1 MATAKIIP
9 PPNDQKDD
17 PTWKW
22 EGIQIKGTSQCQ
34 GNSNEDCIKAI
45 AEEFGK
51 KELQQINTFTYY
63 SMFFG
68 ILKSQKHIAPQRN
81 NLMDYRNH
89 AWFMNTLFKAAKIP
103 IIAIPE
109 EIQNDPRIL
118 HRAIEVTQRPISVG
132 TLLSSSGHWI
142 RIHKSSDITKVF
154 FCNDPYGSHP
164 YQKDQKG
171 GFCEY
176 SWDYLKQH
184 TIRRMI
190 TFQDLKETK

>member
-103 IIAIPE
+103 VIAIPE
-109 EIQNDPRIL
+109 ETQNDPRVL

-142 RIHKSSDITKVF
+142 RIHKSSDITRTF
-154 FCNDPYGSHP
+154 YCNDPYGKHP